1 MPGSREPDDGV
12 AVFGRLNAV
21 SVPAPPARR
30 RQTAPLWGLV
40 LEDPLAKVDRDDVN
54 RLTPS

>member
-54 RLTPS
+54 RLTLS